1 MDWVWPRNVSATM
14 NSLYAVIKAKMLVA
28 TRPGATSGN
37 RIRQK
42 IVGAL
47 APSMAAASSS
57 SLGTVATKLR
67 SIQIDTGSAC
77 AAYTRIR
84 PSRFSSRPSRLK
96 SRNSAMIRA
105 WPGIIC
111 TMSSMTSTEAR
122 NLNLNLATA
131 TDARS
136 ETSDARSTVARVT
149 AMLLR
154 KNSHTEPIP
163 DAWPL
168 ITCAKLPSVGC
179 AGVRSGVRE
188 KISCDGLNAV
198 DTIHA
203 IGNSVTRATSTPVPL
218 RLMALSLFGPLPAR
232 GDDPPGTLRDLPARG
247 DDGDGLTS
255 TPAGRPER
263 AGIAGALM

>member
-1 MDWVWPRNVSATM
+1 
-14 NSLYAVIKAKMLVA
+14 
-28 TRPGATSGN
+28 
-37 RIRQK
+37 
-42 IVGAL
+42 
-47 APSMAAASSS
+47 
-57 SLGTVATKLR
+57 
-67 SIQIDTGSAC
+67 
-77 AAYTRIR
+77 
-84 PSRFSSRPSRLK
+84 
-96 SRNSAMIRA
+96 MIRA
-105 WPGIIC
+105 CAGIIC
-111 TMSSMTSTEAR
+111 TMSSMTRTEAR

-136 ETSDARSTVARVT
+136 ETSDARSTVASVT

-168 ITCAKLPSVGC
+168 ITCAKFPSVGW

-218 RLMALSLFGPLPAR
+218 RLMVLSLFGVLPAR
-232 GDDPPGTLRDLPARG
+232 VVDPPGTPRDLPARG
-247 DDGDGLTS
+247 DDTPGTAGDLPARGEDRKS
-255 TPAGRPER
+255 TR
-263 AGIAGALM
+263 L